1 MPLKVEKQSRETSQS
16 LIYRFTKKIRKSGIL
31 LEVRKR
37 MFKRREKSKQ
47 LKKRS
52 ALRREQKK
60 KEYKELKKLG
70 KKLDKR

>member
-37 MFKRREKSKQ
+37 MFKQREKSKQ

-70 KKLDKR
+70 KKLDRR

>member
-37 MFKRREKSKQ
+37 MFKQREKSKQ